1 MNAGAGLLTK
11 PLMFL
16 SSYAPLLILLA
27 IRFEGTCLRLACL
40 LLALLGVAGLLVLM
54 RVQHKRSGQQA
65 RTTIE
70 TIRPA
75 GEGASSYLA
84 SYLLPFLTVSNPS
97 GCDLVVYGGFFLIA
111 FAITAKTGIIQVNPT
126 LFLLG
131 YDIYSI
137 TEDKGSQRYLLSR
150 TKESITAGTTV
161 MTSRMSNDV
170 VLFERIA
177 DVPEEC
183 GGVAS

>member
-1 MNAGAGLLTK
+1 M
-11 PLMFL
+11 
-16 SSYAPLLILLA
+16 
-27 IRFEGTCLRLACL
+27 
-40 LLALLGVAGLLVLM
+40 
-54 RVQHKRSGQQA
+54 
-65 RTTIE
+65 
-70 TIRPA
+70 
-75 GEGASSYLA
+75 
-84 SYLLPFLTVSNPS
+84 
-97 GCDLVVYGGFFLIA
+97 IA

-137 TEDKGSQRYLLSR
+137 SEDKGSQRYLLSR